1 MCQRCVVRT
10 SGCVSGLERTH
21 VSVHQL
27 VDRID
32 RGELKL
38 PEIQRGYVWKPTQVA
53 TLIDSLYRRYPSGWM
68 LVWRPTEDALDR
80 PVDITD
86 SGSAPVGQPQYLR
99 DGQQRLT
106 SLHRVLKRHPEAQ
119 VVFNVATLP
128 DPERGARDGLASSL
142 QLGPE
147 QALVEAGTDEII
159 VPLGP
164 FELVGSVS
172 EWEDVIA
179 RERAEYQP
187 SANAPEDR
195 PTERFEGER
204 RGFPIKES
212 DEGHI
217 AVRRLGDE
225 RADSRPPAE
234 HHRPSPRA
242 PMRGLTAPAACSP
255 RWATRQSGVVRR
267 RRRADYVRPTSA
279 IGVVGRRS
287 RSPLAMRVVGHA
299 IFDVLTPEPG
309 ERRQSHGAERRSRGR
324 GLAAVNATP
333 IESSCRSRK

>member
-1 MCQRCVVRT
+1 MCGQNLGMCFRVGAHSCLGPPTRRSNRPGRVEASRDPARICVEADSGRHADRLAVPSLSVRVDARVA
-10 SGCVSGLERTH
+10 SYRGCPRPTGRHHRLGLRACRATAVSPRWAAAFDIAA
-21 VSVHQL
+21 SRSQAPS
-27 VDRID
+27 
-32 RGELKL
+32 RGASRL
-38 PEIQRGYVWKPTQVA
+38 QRGNAARSK
-53 TLIDSLYRRYPSGWM
+53 
-68 LVWRPTEDALDR
+68 
-80 PVDITD
+80 
-86 SGSAPVGQPQYLR
+86 
-99 DGQQRLT
+99 
-106 SLHRVLKRHPEAQ
+106 
-119 VVFNVATLP
+119 
-128 DPERGARDGLASSL
+128 RGARDGLASSL